1 MVKVIA
7 CVSMVLC
14 FALYGQENS
23 GKDELLDK
31 YKNIAREFASE
42 VDEPKKVIFY
52 KCEHVKGD
60 NLAKLLENFL
70 TPRGTVAASKEAD
83 MVVISDVASNI
94 ENLQRIAD
102 GVDQLVPKIVVEAR
116 IVEFTIDND
125 FEKEVEVAFN
135 RLPVGSQGFI
145 KELSSV
151 LNTPRANPNPT
162 QGNRIRVSPYESING
177 VRTDNLSVFLR
188 YLETTG
194 KAKILNATN
203 LTVMRG
209 EDGSI
214 ITGEE
219 VPILTQTVTSGSVST
234 STEFKSVG
242 TKLRVKPVMIV
253 DDKVRLEINP
263 EVSTVTSFSSAGNGI
278 SNPVIAIR
286 NAKTTFDIRDGQ
298 MLSIGGLMRNEKRE
312 VERRVPYLSAIPLL
326 GWLFTSTRVEDIQT
340 QVVIFLN
347 ISILKDDKDHV
358 TQPGKIPENIKEE
371 IDRIKKSLP
380 KLEENEK

>member
-94 ENLQRIAD
+94 VNLQRIAD

-125 FEKEVEVAFN
+125 FEKEVRKWETVKSNA
-135 RLPVGSQGFI
+135 
-145 KELSSV
+145 
-151 LNTPRANPNPT
+151 
-162 QGNRIRVSPYESING
+162 
-177 VRTDNLSVFLR
+177 DNQAR
-188 YLETTG
+188 G
-194 KAKILNATN
+194 KAGYRQLAQRMK
-203 LTVMRG
+203 
-209 EDGSI
+209 D
-214 ITGEE
+214 
-219 VPILTQTVTSGSVST
+219 
-234 STEFKSVG
+234 
-242 TKLRVKPVMIV
+242 
-253 DDKVRLEINP
+253 
-263 EVSTVTSFSSAGNGI
+263 
-278 SNPVIAIR
+278 
-286 NAKTTFDIRDGQ
+286 Q
-298 MLSIGGLMRNEKRE
+298 M
-312 VERRVPYLSAIPLL
+312 
-326 GWLFTSTRVEDIQT
+326 T
-340 QVVIFLN
+340 
-347 ISILKDDKDHV
+347 
-358 TQPGKIPENIKEE
+358 
-371 IDRIKKSLP
+371 
-380 KLEENEK
+380 